1 MDNAVNY
8 MGEHAWA
15 GQLGHLLT
23 LIAFVAALLSLTAY
37 ILHTRT
43 ADPGW
48 RTVGRA
54 AFRVHS
60 LALVGIVVT
69 LFVMLL
75 NHWFAYDYVWKH
87 SNTEM
92 PLRYIASC
100 FWEGQEGSFLLWA
113 FWTMVLGN
121 LLILTAKSWE
131 APVVAVF
138 ALVQVFL
145 VSMILG
151 IHVLDYRVGNSP
163 FLLIREL
170 PENIGLPWTQLPNY
184 LSIIPQFQDGRGL
197 NPLLQNYWMVIH
209 PPTLFLGF
217 SATLVPFAFAVAG
230 LATRRYKEWMTPA
243 LPWTFFGI
251 GILGLGILMGGAWAY
266 EALSFGGF
274 WAWDPVENA
283 SLVPWITLV
292 GAGHLML
299 INKRKDTSL
308 FTTFFL
314 TLITFLLVLYSTFL
328 TRSGVLGDTSVHSF
342 TGDGMM
348 TGLVLFMLSFVALA
362 VAALL
367 RDRTDRW
374 FYVALSA
381 LIMVLGLALK
391 VEVPA
396 VILFGVVSLAM
407 TVVAYRKGA
416 YQRQDDEELL
426 SREFWLFI
434 GSLVLLLSAAQIT
447 FSTSVPVFN
456 VLLAPFQSVL
466 ESLHNLTG
474 WGWAHELAQAK
485 LAPPVEAKAH
495 FNKWQIPF
503 AFIVS
508 LLVAI
513 GQYLHYK
520 HTDRLKFLKSLGL
533 SFFGALLI
541 TGALAWSLAYKASEL
556 NLIALLFA
564 TTFAALANLLYVPRV
579 LKGRLAK
586 AGPSIAH
593 FGFGL
598 LLLGAVISM
607 SRERKISRN
616 TSGPVLSYLNE
627 DFNDGQDMLLYL
639 GDTVP
644 VGDYFVSFTG
654 KRQVGVN
661 LHYDMDYFTAEP
673 QRYHA
678 GDTVRV
684 RNALFVAKDDHIA
697 GALFLPDQPGHWTAL
712 ETYTRNELWRAP
724 YWSPRRAGEP
734 EFRLEP
740 MVQLNPRFG
749 NVAEPS
755 TKHWVER
762 DLYTHIR
769 YAKLDSASDGWMP
782 ARLYEKNLGDTIVTP
797 MCIVLLDSIRTVRD
811 SVTMARLGP
820 DFTVFVLDM
829 RVRDLYDEHRWFEA
843 HPVVIYHGNE
853 PVGNKGFE
861 LPDLDVKFELATV
874 QGNRIGV
881 NMFEREF
888 VIMQAILFPGINIL
902 WIGIILMT
910 LGTFHAVRQRVLT
923 TKERKGGK
931 VEAPKP

>member
-1 MDNAVNY
+1 MDNPISYA
-8 MGEHAWA
+8 GEHAWA

-23 LIAFVAALLSLTAY
+23 LVAFTGALLSLTAY
-37 ILHTRT
+37 VLYTRT
-43 ADPGW
+43 NDGGW

-54 AFRVHS
+54 AFRLHS
-60 LALVGIVVT
+60 LSVVGIVAT
-69 LFVMLL
+69 LFIMLL
-75 NHWFAYDYVWKH
+75 NHWFEYDYVWKH

-100 FWEGQEGSFLLWA
+100 FWEGQEGSFLLWT
-113 FWTMVLGN
+113 FWTMMLGN
-121 LLILTAKSWE
+121 LLIWKARDWE
-131 APVVAVF
+131 GPVVAVF

-151 IHVLDYRVGNSP
+151 VYVFDVRVGNSP
-163 FLLIREL
+163 FMLIREL
-170 PENIGLPWTQLPNY
+170 PENIGLPWTTLPNY
-184 LSIIPQFQDGRGL
+184 LSIIPQFKDGRGL

-217 SATLVPFAFAVAG
+217 SATLVPFAFAIAG
-230 LATRRYKEWMTPA
+230 LATGRLKEWMAPA

-308 FTTFFL
+308 FTTLLL

-362 VAALL
+362 VAALN
-367 RDRTDRW
+367 RDRMDRW
-374 FYVALSA
+374 FYLGISGV
-381 LIMVLGLALK
+381 IMVLGFVLA

-396 VILFGVVSLAM
+396 VILFLMVSLAM
-407 TVVAYRKGA
+407 MLVAYRKGPFHQHA
-416 YQRQDDEELL
+416 EEELM
-426 SREFWLFI
+426 SREFWLYI
-434 GSLVLLLSAAQIT
+434 GSLVLMLSAAQIT

-456 VLLAPFQSVL
+456 LLLGPFQSVL
-466 ESLHNLTG
+466 EGLHQATG
-474 WGWAHELAQAK
+474 WGWAHDLAGAK
-485 LAPPVEAKAH
+485 LAPPVEAKTH

-503 AFIVS
+503 AFIVAM
-508 LLVAI
+508 LVAI
-513 GQYLHYK
+513 GQYLLYK
-520 HTDRLKFLKSLGL
+520 KTDRRTFLNRLAI

-541 TGALAWSLAYKASEL
+541 TGLCVWLLRYKLAEL

-564 TTFAALANLLYVPRV
+564 TLFAILANALYVPRM
-579 LKGRLAK
+579 LKGNMAK

-593 FGFGL
+593 VGFGL

-607 SRERKISRN
+607 SREQKISRN

-627 DFNDGQDMLLYL
+627 DFNDGQDMLLYM

-644 VGDYFVSFTG
+644 VGEFFVVFKG
-654 KRQVGVN
+654 KHQQGVN
-661 LHYDMDYFTAEP
+661 LHYDMDYFAAVP
-673 QRYHA
+673 RHYRG

-684 RNALFVAKDDHIA
+684 RNSLFVAKDDHIA
-697 GALFLPDQPGHWTAL
+697 GNVFLVDQPAHWAAL
-712 ETYTRNELWRAP
+712 ETFTRSQLWRAP
-724 YWSPRRAGEP
+724 HWDPRRPGP
-734 EFRLEP
+734 KEFALEP

-755 TKHWVER
+755 TKHWVHR

-769 YAKLDSASDGWMP
+769 YAKLDSASDGYMP
-782 ARLYEKNLGDTIVTP
+782 SRLYEKNIGDTIVTP
-797 MCIVLLDSIRTVRD
+797 TCIVLLDSVRAVRD
-811 SVTMARLGP
+811 SVTITRLGP
-820 DFTVFVLDM
+820 DFTVYVLDM

-843 HPVVIYHGNE
+843 HPVVIYHNNE

-861 LPDLDVKFELATV
+861 LPDLDVKFDLATV
-874 QGNRIGV
+874 KGNRIGL
-881 NMFEREF
+881 NMYEREF

-910 LGTFHAVRQRVLT
+910 LGTFHSVRQRVLA
-923 TKERKGGK
+923 TKGRTGNKS
-931 VEAPKP
+931 